1 MSMSPALILGIIA
14 SYFLL
19 LIVISILTSRNANS
33 EGFFLG
39 NRKSP
44 WFVVA
49 FGMLGASL
57 SGVTF
62 ISVPGWVQDTQMT
75 YMQMVLG
82 YVVGYF
88 TIAHLLLPIYYKLN
102 LTSIYTYLD
111 NRFGISSYKTGSA
124 FFLLSRT
131 IGASFRLFIV
141 ATVLQVV
148 IFDAWNVP
156 FFVTVLVTIVFI
168 WLYTFRGGIKT
179 IIWTDTLQTA
189 FLLLAVIIT
198 IIMIGKE
205 LDLGLLGMANAVS
218 DSQMSRIFVFDDWV
232 SKQHFLKQFVSG
244 AFITIV
250 MTGLDQDMMQKNL
263 SCRNLKDAQKNMKW
277 YGIAFVPA
285 NLLFMSLGVL
295 LMLFAQSKGIAP
307 DSELIHA
314 DKLYPYLAAEYL
326 GPVVMIFFILGLMAS
341 AYSSAD
347 SALTALT
354 TSFTV
359 DILNAGKKEE
369 KRLKKI
375 RTLVH
380 IMFSVILMLVI
391 IVFRIIND
399 KSVVD
404 AIFTVAGYTYGPL
417 LGMFAFG
424 LLTKKQIRD
433 KLVPIIAILS
443 PLISL
448 GLYYLVKYLANGY
461 KLGYEILLINGLICF
476 VGLYLISFRNN
487 RSKSP

>member
-205 LDLGLLGMANAVS
+205 LDLGLLGMAKAVS

-285 NLLFMSLGVL
+285 NLLFMYLGVL

-326 GPVVMIFFILGLMAS
+326 GPVVMIIFILGLMAS

-487 RSKSP
+487 RSKSL

>member
-1 MSMSPALILGIIA
+1 MNAFSHFSLKYMSMSPALILGIIA

-205 LDLGLLGMANAVS
+205 LDLGLLGMAKAVS

-232 SKQHFLKQFVSG
+232 SKQH
-244 AFITIV
+244 
-250 MTGLDQDMMQKNL
+250 
-263 SCRNLKDAQKNMKW
+263 
-277 YGIAFVPA
+277 
-285 NLLFMSLGVL
+285 
-295 LMLFAQSKGIAP
+295 
-307 DSELIHA
+307 
-314 DKLYPYLAAEYL
+314 
-326 GPVVMIFFILGLMAS
+326 
-341 AYSSAD
+341 
-347 SALTALT
+347 
-354 TSFTV
+354 
-359 DILNAGKKEE
+359 
-369 KRLKKI
+369 
-375 RTLVH
+375 
-380 IMFSVILMLVI
+380 
-391 IVFRIIND
+391 
-399 KSVVD
+399 
-404 AIFTVAGYTYGPL
+404 
-417 LGMFAFG
+417 
-424 LLTKKQIRD
+424 
-433 KLVPIIAILS
+433 
-443 PLISL
+443 
-448 GLYYLVKYLANGY
+448 
-461 KLGYEILLINGLICF
+461 
-476 VGLYLISFRNN
+476 
-487 RSKSP
+487 

>member
-205 LDLGLLGMANAVS
+205 LDLGLLGMAKAVS

>member
-205 LDLGLLGMANAVS
+205 LDLGLLGMAKAVS

-369 KRLKKI
+369 KQLKKI

>member
-1 MSMSPALILGIIA
+1 
-14 SYFLL
+14 
-19 LIVISILTSRNANS
+19 
-33 EGFFLG
+33 
-39 NRKSP
+39 
-44 WFVVA
+44 
-49 FGMLGASL
+49 
-57 SGVTF
+57 
-62 ISVPGWVQDTQMT
+62 
-75 YMQMVLG
+75 MQMVLG

-205 LDLGLLGMANAVS
+205 LDLGLLGMAKAVS

-285 NLLFMSLGVL
+285 NLLFMYLGVL

-326 GPVVMIFFILGLMAS
+326 GPVVMIIFILGLMAS

-487 RSKSP
+487 RSKSL

>member
-1 MSMSPALILGIIA
+1 MSPALILGIIA

-205 LDLGLLGMANAVS
+205 LDLGLLGMAKAVS

>member
-205 LDLGLLGMANAVS
+205 LDLGLLGMAKAVS

-487 RSKSP
+487 RSKSL

>member
-1 MSMSPALILGIIA
+1 MSPALILGIIA

-205 LDLGLLGMANAVS
+205 LDLGLLGMAKAVS

-285 NLLFMSLGVL
+285 NLLFMYLGVL

-326 GPVVMIFFILGLMAS
+326 GPVVMIIFILGLMAS

-487 RSKSP
+487 RSKSL

>member
-205 LDLGLLGMANAVS
+205 LDLGLLGMAKAVS

-326 GPVVMIFFILGLMAS
+326 GPVVMIIFILGLMAS

-487 RSKSP
+487 RSKSL

>member
-1 MSMSPALILGIIA
+1 
-14 SYFLL
+14 
-19 LIVISILTSRNANS
+19 
-33 EGFFLG
+33 
-39 NRKSP
+39 
-44 WFVVA
+44 
-49 FGMLGASL
+49 
-57 SGVTF
+57 
-62 ISVPGWVQDTQMT
+62 
-75 YMQMVLG
+75 
-82 YVVGYF
+82 
-88 TIAHLLLPIYYKLN
+88 
-102 LTSIYTYLD
+102 
-111 NRFGISSYKTGSA
+111 
-124 FFLLSRT
+124 
-131 IGASFRLFIV
+131 
-141 ATVLQVV
+141 
-148 IFDAWNVP
+148 
-156 FFVTVLVTIVFI
+156 
-168 WLYTFRGGIKT
+168 
-179 IIWTDTLQTA
+179 
-189 FLLLAVIIT
+189 
-198 IIMIGKE
+198 
-205 LDLGLLGMANAVS
+205 
-218 DSQMSRIFVFDDWV
+218 
-232 SKQHFLKQFVSG
+232 
-244 AFITIV
+244 

-359 DILNAGKKEE
+359 DIINAGKKEE
-369 KRLKKI
+369 KQLKKI

-487 RSKSP
+487 RSKSL

>member
-205 LDLGLLGMANAVS
+205 LDLGLLGMAKAVS

-326 GPVVMIFFILGLMAS
+326 GPVVMIIFILGLMAS

-433 KLVPIIAILS
+433 KLVPIIAIIS

-487 RSKSP
+487 RSKSL

>member
-1 MSMSPALILGIIA
+1 MSPALILGIIA

-205 LDLGLLGMANAVS
+205 LDLGLLGMAKAVS

-326 GPVVMIFFILGLMAS
+326 GPVVMIIFILGLMAS

-433 KLVPIIAILS
+433 KLVPIIAIIS

-487 RSKSP
+487 RSKSL

>member
-1 MSMSPALILGIIA
+1 MSPGLILGII
-14 SYFLL
+14 SCYFLL
-19 LIVISILTSRNANS
+19 LIVISILTSRNTNS

-62 ISVPGWVQDTQMT
+62 ISVPGWVQSTQMT

-82 YVVGYF
+82 YVLGYF

-111 NRFGISSYKTGSA
+111 ERFGVSSYKTGSA

-156 FFVTVLVTIVFI
+156 FFITVIVTIVFI

-179 IIWTDTLQTA
+179 IIWTDTLQTS
-189 FLLLAVIIT
+189 FLLLAVVIT
-198 IIMIGKE
+198 IIIIGRE
-205 LDLGLLGMANAVS
+205 LDLGFIGLIKAVS
-218 DSQMSRIFVFDDWV
+218 ESEMSRVFVFDDWI
-232 SKQHFLKQFVSG
+232 SKQHFIKQFVSG
-244 AFITIV
+244 ALITIV

-295 LMLFAQSKGIAP
+295 LMIFAQSKGIAP
-307 DSELIHA
+307 DSELIQA

-369 KRLKKI
+369 KELKRI

-380 IMFSVILMLVI
+380 VMFSVLLLLVI

-424 LLTKKQIRD
+424 MFTKKKIKDR
-433 KLVPIIAILS
+433 LVPIVAIAS
-443 PLISL
+443 PIVSL
-448 GLYYLVKYLANGY
+448 GLYYIVKYLGNGY
-461 KLGYEILLINGLICF
+461 QLGYEILLINGFICF
-476 VGLYLISFRNN
+476 IGLYLISYRTIN
-487 RSKSP
+487 SKNA